1 MYALHSTIVLYAEL
15 CLEVRMVMLSVY
27 RLQSRG
33 LSNSNHPIS
42 HPDMDGT
49 NGTEGSNQPA
59 EVNQQSPAGQ
69 QATGGDVEESNSS
82 GNSQNPG
89 ERKAQMPPLKPPS
102 TWTSMAIKE
111 LKAKLR
117 LEKDSVV
124 TVKRGNIMTVHVPT
138 IPEGKQVCW
147 EFATDSYDIAFGIYF
162 DWNPVTSQAIT
173 VHISESSDDEEEE
186 NQLEGLIN
194 TGDVEKASK
203 SLAKSNIGEILPVY
217 RLDSHMAVQGGSH
230 EYPGK
235 GTYLLKFN
243 NSYSLW
249 RNKTLYYRVYYS
261 A

>member
-1 MYALHSTIVLYAEL
+1 
-15 CLEVRMVMLSVY
+15 
-27 RLQSRG
+27 
-33 LSNSNHPIS
+33 
-42 HPDMDGT
+42 MDGT

-89 ERKAQMPPLKPPS
+89 ERKVYGCALAQMPPLKPPS

-111 LKAKLR
+111 LKSKLR

-147 EFATDSYDIAFGIYF
+147 EFATDSYDIAFGIFF

-186 NQLEGLIN
+186 NPLEGLIN

-203 SLAKSNIGEILPVY
+203 SLAKSNIREILPVY

>member
-1 MYALHSTIVLYAEL
+1 MNALHSTIVLYAEL
-15 CLEVRMVMLSVY
+15 CLEVRMVILSVY

-49 NGTEGSNQPA
+49 NQPA

-69 QATGGDVEESNSS
+69 QAMGGDVEESNSS

-102 TWTSMAIKE
+102 MWTSMAMKE
-111 LKAKLR
+111 LKSKLR
-117 LEKDSVV
+117 LEKDRVV
-124 TVKRGNIMTVHVPT
+124 TVKRGNILTVHVPT
-138 IPEGKQVCW
+138 VPEGKQVCW
-147 EFATDSYDIAFGIYF
+147 EFATDSYDIAFGISF

-194 TGDVEKASK
+194 PGDVEKGSK
-203 SLAKSNIGEILPVY
+203 SLANSNIGEILPVY

-230 EYPGK
+230 EYPGE